1 MSSPR
6 SRRSPPNSWSEC
18 WKTRI
23 SSRCTG
29 VSGTRPPPA
38 DRRASPFN
46 FASFRKLAAGQ
57 GAGGPRRV
65 ETSATAPVQMGY
77 RRVNDLRTGRGE
89 DRFGGPELSAVRM
102 IFSKRA
108 ARLAIRELCNR
119 AAETIKL
126 DPAAD
131 RCGRR
136 RGLKWYRVS
145 FSTVP
150 PMLAPPRSQGA
161 YALSSA
167 KTVCRRICR

>member
-1 MSSPR
+1 
-6 SRRSPPNSWSEC
+6 
-18 WKTRI
+18 
-23 SSRCTG
+23 
-29 VSGTRPPPA
+29 
-38 DRRASPFN
+38 
-46 FASFRKLAAGQ
+46 
-57 GAGGPRRV
+57 
-65 ETSATAPVQMGY
+65 MGY

-89 DRFGGPELSAVRM
+89 DRLGGPAVRM

-108 ARLAIRELCNR
+108 ARCAIRELCNR

-136 RGLKWYRVS
+136 RGLKWWRVS

-167 KTVCRRICR
+167 KTVCRGICAAEIDFHYVVSAFRLFSFVANCRCDLFVATSHS